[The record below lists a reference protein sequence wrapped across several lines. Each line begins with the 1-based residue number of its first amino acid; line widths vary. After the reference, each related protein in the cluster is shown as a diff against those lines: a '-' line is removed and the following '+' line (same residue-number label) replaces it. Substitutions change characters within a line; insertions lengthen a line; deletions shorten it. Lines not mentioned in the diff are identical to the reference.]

1 MRKFSSYGQLDT
13 ESHYYAPRTA
23 LIDRAYTQLLG
34 EKPEKGG
41 HYITVW
47 APRQTGKSSVMLEV
61 TKKLRQQEEFDIVLM
76 TIESAKYEKTPQTV
90 LNIFIRELQ
99 LKLDRDLPEI
109 FSWDQFSKLFTR
121 AYLKKPLILIIDE
134 FDALEEE
141 CINKFASEFRKMYTD
156 RASETNKTSAEKSY
170 LLHGLALIGVRSVLG
185 IENVTGSPF
194 NVQRSLHIPNLTFEE
209 VDGMF
214 KWYECE
220 SGQQVEQ
227 EVIDRL
233 YYETNGQP
241 GLTCWLGELL
251 TEGFEDYHPNK
262 KNPITIEQID
272 EVYDA
277 AIYDLPNNTI
287 LNIISK
293 ANKAPYKGMVLEL
306 FKTNEKLKFKFD
318 DTHLNYL
325 YMNGIITREKEEKV
339 RSYVK
344 FASPFVQ
351 KRLFNYFSNELFRYM
366 GKLFQPFENLDDT
379 VTDEDLNIRN
389 LMRRY
394 ERHLRANREWLLQ
407 DAPRR
412 VDLRI
417 YEAVYHFNLYMY
429 LYHFLEGFG
438 GKVYPEFPT
447 GNGKIDLII
456 TYSGKTYGLE
466 VKSYTT
472 HKEYQEALI
481 QAARYGKQLGLTEIS
496 LVIFVES
503 IDEKNRNTHE
513 VVYVDKD
520 TGTTVIPIFV
530 ETGN

>member
-23 LIDRAYTQLLG
+23 LIEKAYTQLKG
-34 EKPEKGG
+34 E

-61 TKKLRQQEEFDIVLM
+61 TKKLRQQEEFEIVLM
-76 TIESAKYEKTPQTV
+76 TIESAKYEKAPQTV

-99 LKLDRDLPEI
+99 LKLDRDLPELS
-109 FSWDQFSKLFTR
+109 SWDQFSKLFTR
-121 AYLKKPLILIIDE
+121 AYLKKPLILIVDE

-141 CINKFASEFRKMYTD
+141 FINKFASEFRKMYTD
-156 RASETNKTSAEKSY
+156 RASETDKTSAEKSY

-209 VDGMF
+209 VDGIF
-214 KWYECE
+214 KWYENE
-220 SGQQVEQ
+220 SGQQIQQ

-241 GLTCWLGELL
+241 GLTCWFGELL
-251 TEGFEDYHPNK
+251 TEGFEGYRPSKERPFTSDTFDN
-262 KNPITIEQID
+262 
-272 EVYDA
+272 VYA
-277 AIYDLPNNTI
+277 AALNVLPNNNI
-287 LNIISK
+287 INIISK
-293 ANKAPYKGMVLEL
+293 AKQPPYKEFVLSL
-306 FKTNEKLKFKFD
+306 FKTDKKVQFKYDHPIINF
-318 DTHLNYL
+318 L
-325 YMNGIITREKEEKV
+325 YMNGVIDQEAPGQMNN
-339 RSYVK
+339 SVK
-344 FASPFVQ
+344 FACPFVQ
-351 KRLFNYFSNELFRYM
+351 KRLFNYFADELFHYM
-366 GKLFQPFENLDDT
+366 GKIFQPFENLDDT
-379 VTDEDLNIRN
+379 VTDENLNIRN

-394 ERHLRANREWLLQ
+394 ERHLRVNREWLLK

-412 VDLRI
+412 ADLRI

-438 GKVYPEFPT
+438 GRVYPEFPT

-456 TYSGKTYGLE
+456 TYSGKTYGIE

-472 HKEYQEALI
+472 HKEYQDALT
-481 QAARYGKQLGLTEIS
+481 QAARYGKQLGLPEIS
-496 LVIFVES
+496 LVIFVEY
-503 IDEKNRNTHE
+503 IDETNRNTYE
-513 VVYVDKD
+513 VDYVDKD
-520 TGTTVIPIFV
+520 TGATVRPIFV